1 MKPDTQSY
9 YAELVQRA
17 IDRIAT
23 HLDEALDLHSLAAAA
38 NLSPFHFHRVFR
50 GMTGETPA
58 ELARRLRLERAAWQ
72 LRSTTEPVTRIA
84 FDAGFDTHESFT
96 RAFRS
101 QFDTSPSGFRSRT
114 YQRTELPTMCG
125 VHYTGSGRISAFV
138 ARLPGA
144 PIMDVTIT
152 SMPELRLGTVR
163 HIGPYNQIP
172 VAFATLGARLGPA
185 AGELMRAGSRML
197 AIYHDDPESVPLDQL
212 RSDAAVSIPDGM
224 AIPAGLVEQR
234 LPAGRYACATHVGPY
249 EQLGD
254 AWLRLLGEWLPQ
266 SGERMANSECYEL
279 YVNDPSTTPKAELKT
294 ELYVPLVTTD

>member
-1 MKPDTQSY
+1 MKPATQSY
-9 YAELVQRA
+9 YTDLVQRT
-17 IDRIAT
+17 IERIAA

-38 NLSPFHFHRVFR
+38 NLPPHHFHRVFR

-72 LRSTTEPVTRIA
+72 LRSSRDPVTRIA

-101 QFDTSPSGFRSRT
+101 HFDTSPSGFRSRA
-114 YQRTELPTMCG
+114 YPRTELPTACG
-125 VHYTGSGRISAFV
+125 VHYTGPGRVSAFV

-144 PIMDVTIT
+144 HTMDVTIT
-152 SMPELRLGTVR
+152 AMPELRLGTVR

-172 VAFATLGARLGPA
+172 VAFAALGARLGPA
-185 AGELMRAGSRML
+185 AGTLMLAGARML
-197 AIYHDDPESVPLDQL
+197 AIYHDDPELVPLDQL
-212 RSDAAVSIPDGM
+212 RSDAAVSVPDGM
-224 AIPAGLVEQR
+224 AIPEGLVEQR
-234 LPAGRYACATHVGPY
+234 LAAGRYARTTHVGPY
-249 EQLGD
+249 EALGD

-294 ELYVPLVTTD
+294 ELYVPLV